1 MQREKMIKSGKLLEV
16 DFFPCFD
23 NGKKIPV
30 KAPKEK
36 PTKAAQ
42 AKYNALQATKKLV
55 RLVNANFGEDDYFL
69 HPTYEPIYA
78 PQSEEQARRDIVNY
92 LRRVKRKC
100 EKECEKLKAE
110 LTEVKAIY
118 KAMPVSAYIEQQ
130 IRGLKT
136 RIKKLEEPFRYI
148 YVIEKQVYK
157 TGVYAGLMNW
167 HFHLFVS
174 GGLPSRVLESMFWK
188 GLRTNCDNYQPEK
201 FGPEAAARYISKDPQ
216 GSKRFCYSRNLK
228 KPKVKVKDG
237 SVSRRKVEIM
247 AKLRVDDAQYWETRY
262 KGYKFLR
269 CYPRYNE
276 YNGYWYLS
284 VVMYRTDGSPPAW
297 NENEWLTEDLD

>member
-1 MQREKMIKSGKLLEV
+1 MQREKVIKSGKLLEV

-30 KAPKEK
+30 RAPKSK
-36 PTKAAQ
+36 PSTKQQ

-69 HPTYEPIYA
+69 HPTYDPIYA

-92 LRRVKRKC
+92 LRRVKRRR

-118 KAMPVSAYIEQQ
+118 KTMPLSIYIEKQ
-130 IRGLKT
+130 ITELKSK
-136 RIKKLEEPFRYI
+136 IKKLEEPFRYI

-157 TGVYAGLMNW
+157 TSKYAGLVNF

-174 GGLPSRVLESMFWK
+174 GGLPGRVLEGMFGK

-228 KPKVKVKDG
+228 KPTVKVKDG
-237 SVSRRKVEIM
+237 SVSRRRVEIM
-247 AKLRVDDAQYWETRY
+247 AKLRVDDSDYWEKRY

-276 YNGYWYLS
+276 YNGHWYVS
-284 VVMYRTDGSPPAW
+284 CVMYKSGGSPPAW
-297 NENEWLTEDLD
+297 NQNEWLTEEIL